1 LILYLGHTKM
11 SQRLNVNIDHVA
23 TVRQA
28 RRAPEPSVVAAAMVC
43 ELAGADG
50 ITVHLRGDRR
60 HIQDHDVAQ
69 LRQSV
74 TTYLNLEMAA
84 TEEMLGIAL
93 KHHPDAVSLVPEN
106 PGEITTEGGLDVR
119 ANVAIVRATVNRLR
133 GEHIL
138 ASLFIDPDP
147 KQIEV
152 ARDVGAQQIE
162 LCTAVYAE
170 ATLGARGIHGEGAL
184 RVARELRRLREAAA
198 LAAQYGLL
206 VAAGHGLTHRNVGAV
221 AAIPEV
227 AEFNIGHSIVSR
239 AIFSGLEAAVR
250 EIREAIRRGGERSSH
265 QAI

>member
-1 LILYLGHTKM
+1 MTA
-11 SQRLNVNIDHVA
+11 RLNVNIDHVA

-43 ELAGADG
+43 EQAGADG

-60 HIQDHDVAQ
+60 HIQDVDIAL

-93 KHHPDAVSLVPEN
+93 KHHPDAVTLVAEN
-106 PGEITTEGGLDVR
+106 PGEITTEGGLDVK
-119 ANVAIVRATVNRLR
+119 ANISIVRATVNRLR

-152 ARDVGAQQIE
+152 ARDVGAQQVE
-162 LCTAVYAE
+162 LCTSVYSD

-206 VAAGHGLTHRNVGAV
+206 VAAGHGLTYRNVGAV
-221 AAIPEV
+221 AGIPEV
-227 AEFNIGHSIVSR
+227 VEFNIGHNIVSR
-239 AIFSGLEAAVR
+239 AIFCGLAEAVQ
-250 EIREAIRRGGERSSH
+250 EIREAIRRGGTRPSH
-265 QAI
+265 QVI